1 MTDIIQDLFLL
12 AEKKG
17 IEIHKNVLF
26 PGWTLI
32 SKAGVRMVLPD
43 ILKLKSVVE
52 NYNAPRA

>member
-1 MTDIIQDLFLL
+1 MTAIQELSLL

-17 IEIHKNVLF
+17 IEIHENILF

-32 SKAGVRMVLPD
+32 SKAGVRMVLMD
-43 ILKLKSVVE
+43 IFKLKSVVE